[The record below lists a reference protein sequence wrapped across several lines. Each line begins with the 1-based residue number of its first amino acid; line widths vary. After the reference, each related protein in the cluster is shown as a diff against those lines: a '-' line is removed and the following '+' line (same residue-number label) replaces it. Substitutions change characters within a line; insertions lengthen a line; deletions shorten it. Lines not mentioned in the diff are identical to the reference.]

1 MQVNRR
7 TAQRGSVATFLVVAA
22 VLAAI
27 VIGGAFAL
35 QQRSAQVRT
44 GESIAQQSDESSE
57 GAGSDTT
64 QQQSSDEQA
73 QQKADEEAKKQAEA
87 KQAEEQK
94 AAAEKQAAEQKAA
107 EAQKQQADAAATA
120 AAEAEKKRQQEQV
133 AAQAAIPQTG
143 VTPSTAGSLP
153 QTGPSETIA
162 QLIGVTILLGVVLAY
177 LKSYRHRFG
186 SILK

>member
-57 GAGSDTT
+57 GTGSGSA

-87 KQAEEQK
+87 KQ
-94 AAAEKQAAEQKAA
+94 A

-133 AAQAAIPQTG
+133 AAQATIPQTG
-143 VTPSTAGSLP
+143 VTPSTTGSLP